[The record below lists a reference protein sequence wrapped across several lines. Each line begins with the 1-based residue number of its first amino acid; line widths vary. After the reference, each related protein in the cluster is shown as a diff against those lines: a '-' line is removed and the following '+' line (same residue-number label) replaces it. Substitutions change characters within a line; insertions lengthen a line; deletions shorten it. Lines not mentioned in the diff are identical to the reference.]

1 MKLKKIDIRI
11 TIYTIISIFL
21 AYTIQEYVFS
31 ISYSPDLFAAF
42 FYSILI
48 LIVLYGINYLLNKYG
63 LIAKSTKKDIWLITY
78 SLIIVIAYYIVRTN
92 IAYEGFLHFTNTEFD
107 FLLFRL
113 ILVLFAFILSCI
125 INGIFLA
132 MKKSN

>member
-1 MKLKKIDIRI
+1 MKLKKIYIMI
-11 TIYTIISIFL
+11 LYVVVSIFL
-21 AYTIQEYVFS
+21 AYAIQKFEFS
-31 ISYSPDLFAAF
+31 ISYSPELSAVF
-42 FYSILI
+42 FYSVLV

-63 LIAKSTKKDIWLITY
+63 LIVKSSKKDVWLITY
-78 SLIIVIAYYIVRTN
+78 SLIITIAYYIVRTN
-92 IAYEGFLHFTNTEFD
+92 IAYDGFLHFTNTEFD

-125 INGIFLA
+125 INAIFLA